1 MATVKREKP
10 AEESIIKDFDEVH
23 MERLAEEY
31 KKSKETL
38 DILEKRHNEMKK
50 QLTEAVTVFGYA
62 DDKGHQWLK
71 VGDYELKRERRV
83 SRSLDVSAVEQWARS
98 NGYWDIIK
106 KVIEVVDED
115 NLVKFAWE
123 HKEHEETV
131 TAFYVEKETWAFKA

>member
-10 AEESIIKDFDEVH
+10 ETSIIANFDELH
-23 MERLAEEY
+23 LERLAEEF

-38 DILEKRHNEMKK
+38 EILEKRHNEMKK
-50 QLTEAVTVFGYA
+50 QLSEAVDTFGYS
-62 DDKGHQWLK
+62 DDKGHKWLK
-71 VGDYELKRERRV
+71 VGSAELKRERRI
-83 SRSLDVSAVEQWARS
+83 SRSLDTTAVEQWARE
-98 NGYWDIIK
+98 NKYWDDIK

-123 HKEHEETV
+123 HKDQSDLV